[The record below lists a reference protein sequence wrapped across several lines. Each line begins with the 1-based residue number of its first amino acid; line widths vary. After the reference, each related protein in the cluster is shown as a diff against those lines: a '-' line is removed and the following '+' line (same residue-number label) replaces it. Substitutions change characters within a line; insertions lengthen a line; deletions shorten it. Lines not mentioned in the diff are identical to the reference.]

1 MRVSLLTIGDELLSG
16 KTINTNASWISQK
29 LAIEGCSVI
38 RHLTVPDKEED
49 ILNSLSNLFKLT
61 TDMILCTGGLGPTND
76 DITRDTIFKFFKSNS
91 VFDDVYWK
99 ELVSKFSR
107 LGYSIPKS
115 NKTQAIIP
123 HNGEVFPNPIGSA
136 RGILFHLKGTTL
148 MALPGVP
155 SEMEAMV
162 EQTVIPWVR
171 KNNDKKL
178 ASINIRTTG
187 IPESALHEKINFKKI
202 PQLDIKIGYY
212 PSIFGVDLRISGSD
226 GAKLKAVQ
234 NTLIENIKDYVYTIG
249 EDPIENVVVNSLINE
264 SLTISFAESCTGG
277 LLGHRI
283 TQVEGSSK
291 AFKGGIVV
299 YSNEAK
305 VNQLKISQEL
315 LDEFGAVSQE
325 VALEMAKNVK
335 EVFNSDI
342 GISVTGIAGPGGGTD
357 DKPVGLVYVGYSD
370 SKILTTYQFNFHSNR
385 HTNKIRTSQSVFN
398 QILKNII

>member
-1 MRVSLLTIGDELLSG
+1 MRVCLLTIGDELLSG

-29 LAIEGCSVI
+29 LAFEGCSVI
-38 RHLTVPDKEED
+38 RHLTIPDKEED
-49 ILNSLSNLFKLT
+49 ILDSLSNLIKFSTEL
-61 TDMILCTGGLGPTND
+61 ILCTGGLGPTND
-76 DITRDTIFKFFKSNS
+76 DITRDSIFKFFKSNP
-91 VFDDVYWK
+91 VFDEKYWN

-115 NKTQAIIP
+115 NKSQAIIP

-136 RGILFHLKGTTL
+136 RGILFHLKGITL

-162 EQTVIPWVR
+162 EQTVLPWVR
-171 KNNDKKL
+171 KNNEMKL
-178 ASINIRTTG
+178 TSINIRTTG

-202 PQLDIKIGYY
+202 PQNDIKIGYY
-212 PSIFGVDLRISGSD
+212 PSIFGVDLRLSGSD
-226 GAKLKAVQ
+226 IAKLKRAQ
-234 NTLIENIKDYVYTIG
+234 STIIDNIKDYIYTIG
-249 EDPIENVVVNSLINE
+249 EDSIENIVVNRMINKN
-264 SLTISFAESCTGG
+264 LTISFAESCTGG

-283 TQVEGSSK
+283 TQVGGSSK
-291 AFKGGIVV
+291 VFKGGVVV

-305 VNQLKISQEL
+305 VDQLKISQKL

-325 VALEMAKNVK
+325 VALEMARNVRD
-335 EVFNSDI
+335 VFSSDI
-342 GISVTGIAGPGGGTD
+342 GVSVTGIAGPGGGTD

-370 SKILTTYQFNFHSNR
+370 SKALDTYQFNFHSNR

-398 QILKNII
+398 QILKNIN